1 MTTKSNCV
9 FCKIIRGEIP
19 SVKVYED
26 DQVLAFLDIRP
37 IQPGHTMIIP
47 KTHIDHFMDLP
58 DGLAQHI
65 VTVGQ
70 RLSRQIRDV
79 LKPERVGVV
88 VNGYGVSHAHYHLV
102 PLEQPHDISSR
113 AYAYVEGDQV
123 VFNAEKSPIVSI
135 EERTRIADLIKIV

>member
-88 VNGYGVSHAHYHLV
+88 GY
-102 PLEQPHDISSR
+102 PMPIIIWCRWSSPMIFLR
-113 AYAYVEGDQV
+113 GPMLMSKGTKLSLMPRNPRSYRLK
-123 VFNAEKSPIVSI
+123 NARGS
-135 EERTRIADLIKIV
+135 LI